1 MLNAGNTL
9 PGVTRQVNAAL
20 LSPKPLE
27 YFYQTD
33 DELSLALYAEKVVP
47 DMKALRMLAE
57 KRNSCVDLSNETP
70 KAAFLSQRVT
80 ISYKTRLYPFEKD
93 SCVRCGS
100 KDSIEMHHITYR
112 KVEGLSYNIVPLCKF
127 CHARITGLNTRATHL
142 YMPYRKLTDEQRVFL
157 FHKVFMKTDW
167 NKKKRLSKKEIEKV
181 LVDAGLF
188 SPYGSTVLH
197 VGKSL

>member
-47 DMKALRMLAE
+47 DIKALRMLAE
-57 KRNSCVDLSNETP
+57 KRNSCVDLSNEEP
-70 KAAFLSQRVT
+70 KASPLSQRVT
-80 ISYKTRLYPFEKD
+80 ISYKTQLYN
-93 SCVRCGS
+93 VRFGVCTKCG
-100 KDSIEMHHITYR
+100 KEGKVEMHHIVYR
-112 KVEGLSYNIVPLCKF
+112 KVEGLNKIIVPLCKF

-142 YMPYRKLTDEQRVFL
+142 YIPYRKLTDEQRVFL

-188 SPYGSTVLH
+188 SLYGGTVLH
-197 VGKSL
+197 VGKNL